1 MCLAVPGKIL
11 SVSGQ
16 GPLERVARID
26 YGGIVKDASLACVS
40 EAVVGDYV
48 IVHAGF
54 ALTRLDETE
63 ARKIFDYLKSMEEL
77 GDLQESTP

>member
-11 SVSGQ
+11 SVSGED
-16 GPLERVARID
+16 PLERLARID
-26 YGGIVKDASLACVS
+26 YGGIVKNASLVCVP

-48 IVHAGF
+48 IVHAGL
-54 ALTRLDETE
+54 ALSRLDENE

-77 GDLQESTP
+77 NNLKESTP

>member
-16 GPLERVARID
+16 DPLERVARID

-54 ALTRLDETE
+54 ALTRLDENE
-63 ARKIFDYLKSMEEL
+63 ARKIFDYLKNMEEL